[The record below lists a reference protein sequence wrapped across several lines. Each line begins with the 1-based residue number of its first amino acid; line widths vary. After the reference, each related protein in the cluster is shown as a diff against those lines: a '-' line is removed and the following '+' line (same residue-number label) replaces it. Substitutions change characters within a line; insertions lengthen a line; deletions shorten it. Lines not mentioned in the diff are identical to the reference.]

1 MLMSKDG
8 LRIDQVDISLI
19 GIRLARGP
27 GGFTPQFAERL
38 EGTLQIS
45 FTDLTAALARPE
57 ILDQLLSG
65 VAGIAKPEIT
75 LVNGRDGGV
84 KIVGSVEAF
93 GRRIP
98 ITASTRVRV
107 ENNLL
112 LVSATHLEG
121 LPLLRAIPLQLLD
134 VVLPLKLPAGLA
146 FTDVTTETGCFV
158 LSFEGVNVPLSSLPT
173 SEAPHVV
180 IKDETD

>member
-1 MLMSKDG
+1 MSKDG
-8 LRIDQVDISLI
+8 LRIDQVNVSLT
-19 GIRLARGP
+19 GIRVTRGP
-27 GGFTPQFAERL
+27 GGFAPHSAERL
-38 EGTLQIS
+38 EGTLRLS
-45 FTDLTAALARPE
+45 FSDITAALARPE
-57 ILDQLLSG
+57 ILDQLLVG

-75 LVNGRDGGV
+75 LVNGKDGGV

-98 ITASTRVRV
+98 IRASTRVRV

-158 LSFEGVNVPLSSLPT
+158 LSFEGVDVPLSGLPA
-173 SEAPHVV
+173 SEEPHVV
-180 IKDETD
+180 IEDETD